1 MKKTICKLLAF
12 LMMFSLMMTQ
22 AFALDD
28 EVYDALSAD
37 TQAEMMQMLDDAA
50 EFPSGYDV
58 LISSMV
64 YYDVEHQ
71 AIVLDQLFTRSDD
84 DTSLTSLTDLGSYV
98 ENTYYDVSKGC
109 AVTERVY
116 QTETVLNDSAPT
128 EESAASSGRWYMNK
142 KQIKWETSGKITN
155 YYAEGYFQWDGNN
168 VTVSNADGDYD
179 FFPPKLTF
187 LGEKV
192 SVDYGEHSGK
202 EFAQST
208 YRINF
213 VNARGKNDI
222 LYTAVRVYTDGTVD
236 RL

>member
-1 MKKTICKLLAF
+1 MKKSICKILTF

-22 AFALDD
+22 AFALED
-28 EVYDALSAD
+28 EVYDALNAD
-37 TQAEMMQMLDDAA
+37 TQAEMMQLLDDDT
-50 EFPSGYDV
+50 EFPAGYDV

-71 AIVLDQLFTRSDD
+71 AIVLDQLFTHSED
-84 DTSLTSLTDLGSYV
+84 DTSLTSSTDLDSYV

-109 AVTERVY
+109 VVTERVY
-116 QTETVLNDSAPT
+116 QTETVPNNSALT
-128 EESAASSGRWYMNK
+128 EESATSSGRWYMNK
-142 KQIKWETSGKITN
+142 KQNKWVSGDITN
-155 YYAEGYFQWDGNN
+155 YYAEGYFQWDGST

-179 FFPPKLTF
+179 FFPPKMTF

-192 SVDYGEHSGK
+192 SVDYGEHGGK

-213 VNARGKNDI
+213 VNGLGKNDI